1 MENIDHLRIQR
12 QKILVGLEEV
22 YQKLI
27 EFKKSKNSPLVVSE
41 DGTVRHISPF
51 QLNWRHLRNCLARNE
66 PALFAIKRERERT
79 PSLKVTLPEVVEG
92 DMNDLV

>member
-51 QLNWRHLRNCLARNE
+51 ELN
-66 PALFAIKRERERT
+66 
-79 PSLKVTLPEVVEG
+79 
-92 DMNDLV
+92 